1 MPNNEDLLRELEE
14 QERRDDARYRPFNLA
29 GRELKKVKPVSKPN
43 KDNRTPLQR
52 FEEDIAPVIERRR
65 RVEAGLPI
73 SSNPFWNA
81 WLKLTGQDKIP
92 VVEVVEPD
100 AQFQTVGPSVD
111 EIRKQIAENPDA
123 FKHLR
128 KAGEKKAVGTGA
140 TRKTAD
146 DLILQSKLRGPI
158 KDEDEDEEEPA

>member
-1 MPNNEDLLRELEE
+1 MASNEDLLRDLEE

-29 GRELKKVKPVSKPN
+29 GRELSKVKPVAKPN
-43 KDNRTPLQR
+43 KDNRSPLQR

-65 RVEAGLPI
+65 RVAAGLPI

-92 VVEVVEPD
+92 VVDVVEPD
-100 AQFQTVGPSVD
+100 AQFRTVGPTLE
-111 EIRKQIAENPDA
+111 EITKQIAENPDA
-123 FKHLR
+123 FRHLR
-128 KAGEKKAVGTGA
+128 KTGEKKTQATGA
-140 TRKTAD
+140 TRKTAE

-158 KDEDEDEEEPA
+158 KDDEEEQT